1 MHYIMPLFKNVLF
14 LLLAEWVIP
23 VSIVISL
30 IVGALLLVALVML
43 VVLCVWRRKKA
54 PRGNREGIDLRNVNN
69 GGDHI
74 PRADI
79 AANHQDNGGLNLP
92 LAIAAVNLQ
101 GGNNGADNL
110 ADALAVPQDFQGGGH
125 DAGNLPSNLPATN
138 HDAELLA
145 TAAPVNHED
154 GRHCAVEME
163 EFADAA
169 EEALPPPEEEEFRER
184 QNHQLAEPCT
194 EGSDTISVIL
204 RMASRAGPGMYHSER
219 MKHSLVQCLASSPTR
234 SETEQSVRCT
244 HARALCGN
252 CMDTALMLSC
262 VAIIDN
268 VLLLNV
274 CCCCLLLSRSPMP
287 PCVHQ

>member
-1 MHYIMPLFKNVLF
+1 MCICMHYIMPLFKNVLF

-79 AANHQDNGGLNLP
+79 AANHQDDGGLNLP
-92 LAIAAVNLQ
+92 LAIPVDNLQ
-101 GGNNGADNL
+101 GGNNGADNF
-110 ADALAVPQDFQGGGH
+110 ADALGVPEDPEGGVH
-125 DAGNLPSNLPATN
+125 DAGNLPLAPAVSDDHGDGEN
-138 HDAELLA
+138 HDTELLA
-145 TAAPVNHED
+145 IPAPVNHQD
-154 GRHCAVEME
+154 GGHCA
-163 EFADAA
+163 DAV

-184 QNHQLAEPCT
+184 QNHQFAELCT

-204 RMASRAGPGMYHSER
+204 RMPSSARSGMYHSER

-234 SETEQSVRCT
+234 SETQQSVCLCT
-244 HARALCGN
+244 
-252 CMDTALMLSC
+252 CMCPLWQLPACPL
-262 VAIIDN
+262 
-268 VLLLNV
+268 
-274 CCCCLLLSRSPMP
+274 
-287 PCVHQ
+287 